1 MPQAIVQLLPM
12 IVLFAVFYFILI
24 RPQQQRQ
31 KKHQDLVSNLKKGDK
46 ITTIGG
52 LYGVVT
58 GFKGDKTVILKIAP
72 SVEVEFL
79 RDAISG
85 VRVETKEKAKT
96 KEENKKETLPEAAEE
111 AESEAKPAESK
122 E

>member
-12 IVLFAVFYFILI
+12 VILFAVFYFILI

-31 KKHQDLVSNLKKGDK
+31 KKHQNLINNLKKGDK

-52 LYGVVT
+52 LYGTIT
-58 GFKGDKTVILKIAP
+58 GFKGEKTVILKIANN
-72 SVEVEFL
+72 VEIEFS
-79 RDAISG
+79 RDAISY
-85 VRVETKEKAKT
+85 VRVETKEKAKDKVT
-96 KEENKKETLPEAAEE
+96 EEKKTETEE
-111 AESEAKPAESK
+111 KPVESK